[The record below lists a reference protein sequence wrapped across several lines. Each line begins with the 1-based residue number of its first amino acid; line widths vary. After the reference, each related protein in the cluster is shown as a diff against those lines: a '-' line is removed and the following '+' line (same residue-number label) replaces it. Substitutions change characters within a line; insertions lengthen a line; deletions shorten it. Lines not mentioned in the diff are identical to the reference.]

1 MASPIQL
8 SRRQFYHP
16 DLWVFLIA
24 IPFISAFNYYLTYS
38 NIQLNSFL
46 LLRFTIDTL
55 QGYVAWLL
63 VRWIIFYLDQKIPYR
78 LHFLRRI
85 IIQLLSTTL
94 VGLVFLALSTE
105 LLSILIKGETAP
117 LHFYTKDLV
126 IISIWFFVIN
136 GFYIGIF
143 FFRQWESAEAE
154 KQSLKPETEGFPVR
168 TGNQMILVK
177 FSDIALFLV
186 QEDYVQL
193 ISFGGKNYL
202 LDLSL
207 DKIEQKLSPL
217 DFFRVNRQFIVSR
230 QIVTGFKRLENGKLL
245 VQVKFDIKSPQE
257 LTVSRTKAAAF
268 KGWFLPQ
275 G

>member
-1 MASPIQL
+1 MASPNPL

-38 NIQLNSFL
+38 NIQFNSFL

-63 VRWIIFYLDQKIPYR
+63 VRWVIFSLDQKIPYKPD
-78 LHFLRRI
+78 FLRRI
-85 IIQLLSTTL
+85 AIQMITTMI
-94 VGLVFLALSTE
+94 VGLGFLALSTE
-105 LLSILIKGETAP
+105 LLSVLIKGETAP
-117 LHFYTKDLV
+117 IHFYTKDLV

-136 GFYIGIF
+136 GFYVGMF
-143 FFRQWESAEAE
+143 FFRQSESVETE
-154 KQSLKPETEGFPVR
+154 KQSLKPEMDGFPVR
-168 TGNQMILVK
+168 TGNQLLLVK
-177 FSDIALFLV
+177 FSEIDLFLV
-186 QEDYVQL
+186 EEDYVQL
-193 ISFGGKNYL
+193 ISSTGKNYL

-207 DKIEQKLSPL
+207 DKIEQKLSPI
-217 DFFRVNRQFIVSR
+217 DFFRVNRQYIVSR

-245 VQVKFDIKSPQE
+245 VQVKTDVKSPEE
-257 LTVSRTKAAAF
+257 LTVSRTKAPAF
-268 KGWFLPQ
+268 KSWFLPQ

>member
-193 ISFGGKNYL
+193 ISFSGKNYL

-217 DFFRVNRQFIVSR
+217 DFFRVNRQYIFSR
-230 QIVTGFKRLENGKLL
+230 QVVTGFKRMENGKLL
-245 VQVKFDIKSPQE
+245 VQLNIPTKSPEE

>member
-217 DFFRVNRQFIVSR
+217 DFFRVNRQYIFSR
-230 QIVTGFKRLENGKLL
+230 QVVTGFKRMENGKLL
-245 VQVKFDIKSPQE
+245 VQLNIPTKSPQE
-257 LTVSRTKAAAF
+257 LTVSRTKAPAF
-268 KGWFLPQ
+268 KSWFLPQ
-275 G
+275 D

>member
-1 MASPIQL
+1 MASPTPL
-8 SRRQFYHP
+8 SRRAFYHP
-16 DLWVFLIA
+16 DIWVFLIA

-38 NIQLNSFL
+38 NIQFNSFL

-63 VRWIIFYLDQKIPYR
+63 VRWVIFSLDQKIPYKPD
-78 LHFLRRI
+78 FLKRI
-85 IIQLLSTTL
+85 AIQIITTMI
-94 VGLVFLALSTE
+94 VGLGFLALSTE

-136 GFYIGIF
+136 GFYVGMF
-143 FFRQWESAEAE
+143 FYRQWESAETE
-154 KQSLKPETEGFPVR
+154 KQSLKPEMDGFPVR
-168 TGNQMILVK
+168 TGNQLLLVK
-177 FSDIALFLV
+177 FSEIDLFLV
-186 QEDYVQL
+186 EEDYVQL
-193 ISFGGKNYL
+193 VSSSGKNYL

-207 DKIEQKLSPL
+207 DKIEQKLSPI
-217 DFFRVNRQFIVSR
+217 DFFRVNRQYIVSR

-245 VQVKFDIKSPQE
+245 VQVKCDIKSPEE
-257 LTVSRTKAAAF
+257 LTVSRTKAPAF
-268 KGWFLPQ
+268 KSWFLPQ

>member
-117 LHFYTKDLV
+117 LHFYSKDLV

-193 ISFGGKNYL
+193 ISFSGKNYL

-217 DFFRVNRQFIVSR
+217 DFFRVNRQYIFSR
-230 QIVTGFKRLENGKLL
+230 QVVTGFKRMENGKLL
-245 VQVKFDIKSPQE
+245 VQLNIPTKSPEE

>member
-1 MASPIQL
+1 MATTNPI
-8 SRRQFYHP
+8 SRRAFYHP

-38 NIQLNSFL
+38 NIQFNSFL

-55 QGYVAWLL
+55 QGYAAWLL

-78 LHFLRRI
+78 PNFLRRI

-94 VGLVFLALSTE
+94 AGLVFLALSTE

-136 GFYIGIF
+136 GYYVGMFFY
-143 FFRQWESAEAE
+143 RQWESAETE
-154 KQSLKPETEGFPVR
+154 KQSLKPEMDGFPVR
-168 TGNQMILVK
+168 TGNQLLLVK
-177 FSDIALFLV
+177 FSEIDLFLV
-186 QEDYVQL
+186 EKDYVQL
-193 ISFGGKNYL
+193 ISSTGKNYL

-207 DKIEQKLSPL
+207 DKIEQKLSPI
-217 DFFRVNRQFIVSR
+217 DFFRVNRQYMVSR

-245 VQVKFDIKSPQE
+245 VQVKCDIKSLQE
-257 LTVSRTKAAAF
+257 LTVSRTKAPAF
-268 KGWFLPQ
+268 KSWFLPQ
-275 G
+275 D